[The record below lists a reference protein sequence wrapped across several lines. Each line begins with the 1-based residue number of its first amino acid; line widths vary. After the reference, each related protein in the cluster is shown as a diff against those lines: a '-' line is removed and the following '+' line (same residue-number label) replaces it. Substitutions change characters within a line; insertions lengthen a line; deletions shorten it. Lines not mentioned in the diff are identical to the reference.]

1 VIRHPIALLVPAALN
16 AMLVGFCIA
25 LAAAAYPR
33 GADSF
38 VVLGL
43 ACAVFFALR
52 AVVEARQ
59 AWRPFVAGLAQRRA
73 IRRAAPLTR
82 INFPKDDIR

>member
-1 VIRHPIALLVPAALN
+1 MIQHPIALLVPAALN

-25 LAAAAYPR
+25 LAATAYPR
-33 GADSF
+33 SAESF
-38 VVLGL
+38 VLLGL
-43 ACAVFFALR
+43 GCAVLFACR

-73 IRRAAPLTR
+73 SRRSAPLTR